1 MYDSVL
7 AWCVFFI
14 YFSMSFV
21 LRFSIV
27 LSGCLIASF
36 ARVSASSFPDIP
48 TWPGIQSSLNLLGNF
63 CSRLR
68 ACEV

>member
-1 MYDSVL
+1 LTGTRLMSS
-7 AWCVFFI
+7 FFI

-27 LSGCLIASF
+27 ISGCSVASF
-36 ARVSASSFPDIP
+36 ARVSASSFPGIFMSP
-48 TWPGIQSSLNLLGNF
+48 AIQSSLNLLGNF